1 MKKDKVVTVIGMGYV
16 GMPIAIEFSKKLKVI
31 GFDINKLKIEQY
43 NRGIDVTNEVGN
55 EILKNSLVNFT
66 SESQEIKKGDYIIV
80 AVPTPINQDKTPD
93 LTPIKNVSRLL
104 GENIKKGATVIYES
118 TVYPGVTED
127 VCIPILEDISGLECG
142 IDFNVGY
149 SPERINPGDKV
160 NKINNIVKVVSG
172 NNSQVT
178 DDIAELYEL
187 IIDAGVHKVS
197 NIKTAEATKVIE
209 NSQRDVNIAFMNEV
223 SKVFN
228 KMNINTFEV
237 VEAMNTKWNA
247 LKFTP
252 GLLGGHCIGVDPYYF
267 LYEAEKLGYE
277 SQIISSGRRI
287 NDSMVQFVTE
297 NLVKQLILADKKVK
311 GSKVC
316 ILGITFKENT
326 PDFRNSKIIELIKL
340 IEDYGIEVTVVDP
353 IVNSSEIMKHENIS
367 ITEFDDVNNMDG
379 IVYAVPHSI
388 FEKYNYKKILKT
400 FNNKKFEKKVIIDL
414 KGKHK
419 ASYNNDENILYW
431 NL

>member
-1 MKKDKVVTVIGMGYV
+1 MNNNLVVAVIGMGYV
-16 GMPIAIEFSKKLKVI
+16 GMPIAIEFAKKVEVI
-31 GFDINKLKIEQY
+31 GFDINEEKIENY
-43 NRGIDVTNEVGN
+43 KKGIDVTNEVGN
-55 EILKNSLVNFT
+55 EIISKSSVNFT
-66 SESQEIKKGDYIIV
+66 ADKNDIKKGDFIIV

-93 LTPIKNVSRLL
+93 LEPLKNVSKMV
-104 GENIKKGATVIYES
+104 GENIKKGTTIIFES

-127 VCIPILEDISGLECG
+127 VCIDILEKNSNMVCG
-142 IDFNVGY
+142 KDFYVGY
-149 SPERINPGDKV
+149 SPERINPGDKIH
-160 NKINNIVKVVSG
+160 KLSNIIKVVSG
-172 NNSQVT
+172 INEEVTNN
-178 DDIAELYEL
+178 IADLYEL

-209 NSQRDVNIAFMNEV
+209 NSQRDINIAFMNEV

-228 KMNINTFEV
+228 RMNINTFEV

-247 LKFTP
+247 LNFTP
-252 GLLGGHCIGVDPYYF
+252 GLVGGHCIGVDPYYF

-311 GSKVC
+311 GSKVV
-316 ILGITFKENT
+316 IFGITFKENT

-340 IEDYGIEVTVVDP
+340 IEDYGIEVDIVDP
-353 IVNSSEIMKHENIS
+353 LVNSEEIKVKENIE
-367 ITEFDDVNNMDG
+367 ITDYKTINDADG
-379 IVYAVPHSI
+379 IIFAVPHKI
-388 FEKYNYKKILKT
+388 FEDYDKNLVLNMFKNKNE
-400 FNNKKFEKKVIIDL
+400 NNVIIDL
-414 KGKHK
+414 KSKYE
-419 ASYNNDENILYW
+419 SLYINTPNLLYW